1 MTPESAPNPE
11 PTPPL
16 LRQDTAAGLVVIAVA
31 AFALWQGADLTA
43 GTLSAMSAG
52 MMPRALAILF
62 GGLGVV
68 LLVTALT
75 TDGSRLERWTF
86 RGPIM
91 IIAAVIAFGLSVR
104 PLGLAVAGPLT
115 VIIGAAASPETRW
128 SETLIFSVVMTM
140 FCILLFKFALG
151 LAIPLAPWLLG
162 Y

>member
-62 GGLGVV
+62 G
-68 LLVTALT
+68 
-75 TDGSRLERWTF
+75 W
-86 RGPIM
+86 
-91 IIAAVIAFGLSVR
+91 
-104 PLGLAVAGPLT
+104 
-115 VIIGAAASPETRW
+115 ASCCW
-128 SETLIFSVVMTM
+128 
-140 FCILLFKFALG
+140 
-151 LAIPLAPWLLG
+151 
-162 Y
+162 